1 MIKKKY
7 EELQMTDDFMFGK
20 VMEDEELCQQVLE
33 TLIGVNIG
41 AIEYPERQKDI
52 HILAEGKNVRLDVY
66 AQDDKEIVYDAEM
79 QRELGGRNRKEEL
92 PKRSRYYQGMIDLN
106 LLAKGVSYQELKEC
120 YVIFICTFDP
130 FGEGLY
136 QYTFR
141 NVCQENSAIELKDQ
155 TVKVFFNTKGTV
167 GNVSKGVKN
176 FLRYLETAIP
186 NDELTEKLDTRV
198 KEIRVSEKWRREYM
212 KSLLYEM
219 EVREWALREGWEVGR
234 KEGIKEGIKEGVQ
247 EGRKEGRKEGIDTG
261 TGRVNLLIQ
270 KLAECGRM
278 DDIVRAA
285 SEPEYQKEL
294 FREFGIE

>member
-1 MIKKKY
+1 M
-7 EELQMTDDFMFGK
+7 
-20 VMEDEELCQQVLE
+20 
-33 TLIGVNIG
+33 
-41 AIEYPERQKDI
+41 
-52 HILAEGKNVRLDVY
+52 
-66 AQDDKEIVYDAEM
+66 
-79 QRELGGRNRKEEL
+79 
-92 PKRSRYYQGMIDLN
+92 
-106 LLAKGVSYQELKEC
+106 
-120 YVIFICTFDP
+120 
-130 FGEGLY
+130 
-136 QYTFR
+136 
-141 NVCQENSAIELKDQ
+141 
-155 TVKVFFNTKGTV
+155 FFNTKGTV

-247 EGRKEGRKEGIDTG
+247 EGRKEGIDTG